1 MESFKEVPRRALAIY
16 AHPDDPEV
24 GAGGT
29 LAKWALAG
37 CEVHVLVC
45 TKGDKGAFDGSLEP
59 EELAAQRLQE
69 SLAASRLL
77 GLAGRHQLGIP
88 DGELEERDLIGEF
101 VAWIRR
107 LTPEV
112 VLCPDP
118 TAVFFGSSYLNHRDH
133 RQVGW
138 AALDAVSP
146 AASLPLYFPDAG
158 PPHQV
163 KVVLMSGTLE
173 ADCWVDISEEANLK
187 ADAVCCH
194 ESQLHDSRD
203 TEHARVL
210 QRTREAGSLVGVPG
224 AELFRR
230 LVLGI

>member
-1 MESFKEVPRRALAIY
+1 MDKLDEIPRRALAIY

-24 GAGGT
+24 AVGGT

-45 TKGDKGAFDGSLEP
+45 TKGDKGALDASVGP
-59 EELAAQRLQE
+59 EQLAERRLQE

-77 GLAGRHQLGIP
+77 GLAGRHQLGIA
-88 DGELEERDLIGEF
+88 DGELEERELIGQL
-101 VAWIRR
+101 VGWIRR
-107 LTPEV
+107 LAPEV

-118 TAVFFGSSYLNHRDH
+118 TAVFFANSYFNHRDH

-146 AASLPLYFPDAG
+146 AASLPLYFPEAG

-163 KVVLMSGTLE
+163 SVVLMSGTLG
-173 ADCWVDISEEANLK
+173 ADCWVDVSEQATLK

-194 ESQLHDSRD
+194 ESQLHDPVQ
-203 TEHARVL
+203 TEHDRVL
-210 QRTREAGSLVGVPG
+210 QRTREAGSVVGVPG

-230 LVLGI
+230 LVLGL